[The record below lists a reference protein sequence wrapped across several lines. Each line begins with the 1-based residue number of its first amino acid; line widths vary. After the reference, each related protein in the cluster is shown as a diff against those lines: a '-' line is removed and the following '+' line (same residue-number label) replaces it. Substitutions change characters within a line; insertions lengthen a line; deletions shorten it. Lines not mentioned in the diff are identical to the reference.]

1 MKSVICPGTFD
12 PITLGHENMIRRAA
26 ALFDCVYV
34 AVLDNIDKKTVFTMN
49 ERMHFAESVF
59 DDDNRIKVIESKGL
73 LSDVAKQL
81 GVSAILKGAR
91 DATDFDYEKELFLIN
106 NALVPG
112 LDTVILPAM
121 GDLSFI
127 SSTAVRDI
135 GRHGGDISG
144 FVNSRIIDKV
154 KTKLNC

>member
-59 DDDNRIKVIESKGL
+59 L
-73 LSDVAKQL
+73 LGQHPQK
-81 GVSAILKGAR
+81 IW
-91 DATDFDYEKELFLIN
+91 
-106 NALVPG
+106 
-112 LDTVILPAM
+112 
-121 GDLSFI
+121 
-127 SSTAVRDI
+127 STNW
-135 GRHGGDISG
+135 G
-144 FVNSRIIDKV
+144 
-154 KTKLNC
+154 T